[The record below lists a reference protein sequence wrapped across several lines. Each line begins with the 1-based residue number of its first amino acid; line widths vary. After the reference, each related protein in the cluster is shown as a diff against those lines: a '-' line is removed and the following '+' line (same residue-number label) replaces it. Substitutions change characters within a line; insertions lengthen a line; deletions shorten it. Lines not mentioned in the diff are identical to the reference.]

1 MKRIVLYTLTLLLLS
16 VGCSPKSSP
25 SQELLT
31 VERDSVAYIL
41 GMNIAQNLWEMDST
55 LNTGALAAGIRD
67 YYAHKTRFDREEAQR
82 IYLHHLHISKAEEM
96 LHYEERFLEEFA
108 RDNRNYARS
117 KSGLT
122 YAVEEVGNV
131 EETPKQSFDTV
142 SLRLVGRT
150 LDGREFYSSYE
161 RGDTLR
167 TSLGSLPKGLQES
180 LKLIGTGGRVMAYL
194 PAAIAYGA
202 EGCDSLGVQPN
213 ATIYYE
219 ADLLGLKS
227 RATARRNRR

>member
-1 MKRIVLYTLTLLLLS
+1 MKSAVRYTLLLLLPLL
-16 VGCSPKSSP
+16 GACAQKQSS
-25 SQELLT
+25 SQEVLS

-41 GMNIAQNLWEMDST
+41 GMNIAQNLWEIDST
-55 LNTGALAAGIRD
+55 INMEALCAGMRD
-67 YYAHKTRFDREEAQR
+67 RFAHRERFDREEAQR
-82 IYLHHLHISKAEEM
+82 IYLHHQHISKAEEV
-96 LHYEERFLEEFA
+96 LLYEERFLEEFA

-122 YAVEEVGNV
+122 YAVEEVGDV
-131 EETPKQSFDTV
+131 AQTPKQNLDTV

-167 TSLGSLPKGLQES
+167 TSLGSLPKGLQEG
-180 LKLIGTGGRVMAYL
+180 LKLIGTGGRIMAYL

-202 EGCDSLGVQPN
+202 EGCDSLGIQPN
-213 ATIYYE
+213 TTIYYE
-219 ADLLGLKS
+219 ADLVGLKS
-227 RATARRNRR
+227 RAARRRNR